1 MEAACSGPGVRLDTL
16 GVKSTLLAVTAGP
29 HTVQS
34 VSRFHTFTR
43 TIAIVKEPQDAE
55 ARTRGRKL
63 EEGQRISL
71 PLSILIR
78 GKKQENSFFFGFPSR
93 RTSSL
98 HLLFKEQE
106 EEGRKGI
113 RNERVWVLP
122 RAESRISI
130 V

>member
-1 MEAACSGPGVRLDTL
+1 MSGSTHL

-34 VSRFHTFTR
+34 VYRFHTFTR
-43 TIAIVKEPQDAE
+43 TIAIAKQPQDAE
-55 ARTRGRKL
+55 AWTGKGREDFFASLHFNSGVGRT
-63 EEGQRISL
+63 
-71 PLSILIR
+71 
-78 GKKQENSFFFGFPSR
+78 QENFFFFGFPFR

-98 HLLFKEQE
+98 HLLFEEQE

-113 RNERVWVLP
+113 RNKRMWVLP
-122 RAESRISI
+122 RAESRVST